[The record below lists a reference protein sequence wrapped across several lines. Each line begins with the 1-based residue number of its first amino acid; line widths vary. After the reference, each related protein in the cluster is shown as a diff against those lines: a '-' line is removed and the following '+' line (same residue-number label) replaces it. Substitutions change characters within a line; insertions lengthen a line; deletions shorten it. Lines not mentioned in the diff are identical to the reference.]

1 MTKTS
6 QISKKPRIIN
16 TRLHGI
22 LDYSSAFILLLPW
35 ITGFYE
41 SGNDTLIF
49 TLLGIA
55 TIVFS
60 VLTDYEFGL
69 LKLIPM
75 KMHLVLDTLSA
86 LFLIAMPWLFPVSHY
101 QYYWPSFF
109 GLAELL
115 VVILSSSQPYRVKQS
130 ETQIGKP

>member
-1 MTKTS
+1 MS
-6 QISKKPRIIN
+6 QLVKKPGIIN

-49 TLLGIA
+49 TLLGVA

-60 VLTDYEFGL
+60 ILTDYEFGL
-69 LKLIPM
+69 IKLLPM
-75 KMHLVLDTLSA
+75 KVHLIFDTLSA

-101 QYYWPSFF
+101 QYYWPTLL
-109 GLAELL
+109 GITELL
-115 VVILSSSQPYRVKQS
+115 VVILSSSQPYRVNVS